1 MKNILPYRSITPTIG
16 ESVFIAPNAVVIGD
30 THIGDQ
36 SAVWFN
42 CVVRGDVHE
51 IRIGARTN
59 IQDGTVVHVTHEQFG
74 TYIGDD
80 ITIGHM
86 CLIHACTIESGA
98 FIGMG
103 STILDGC
110 VVEGRAMLAAGSL
123 LTPGKRVP
131 AGELWAG
138 RPAKFMRKLSEE
150 DYAQFKWNAQHYVD
164 LAKDYL

>member
-1 MKNILPYRSITPTIG
+1 MIPYKSITPTIG
-16 ESVFIAPNAVVIGD
+16 EKVFIAPTAAVIGD
-30 THIGDQ
+30 VHIGDE
-36 SAVWFN
+36 SSVWFN

-59 IQDGTVVHVTHEQFG
+59 IQDGSVVHVTYQENG

-98 FIGMG
+98 FIGMH

-110 VVEGRAMLAAGSL
+110 VVEEQAMLAAGSL
-123 LTPGKRVP
+123 LTPGKSVP
-131 AGELWAG
+131 KGELWAG
-138 RPAKFMRKLSEE
+138 RPAKFMRVLTEE
-150 DYAQFKWNAQHYVD
+150 DYAHFKWNAAHYVD
-164 LAKDYL
+164 LAADYL